1 MILGIPKEI
10 KPQEYRVALTPE
22 AVGDLVRAGH
32 RVLVQKEAGRGAG
45 YSDQAFRDNGA
56 VIVSTAAGVWREARL
71 VIKVKEPLPKEYSY
85 FRPDL
90 ILFTFLHLASAPV
103 LTKALIKRGVAAV
116 GYETVTAPDGS
127 LPLLRP
133 MSRIAGKLAVLL
145 GAEYLRTD
153 RGEKGIL
160 LSHVEGTTPGRVTI
174 LGAGNVGSAALEVAS
189 GIGARVTIFDRSEE
203 RLRGLKNKGME
214 TFLMDSET
222 LSRVLPETDLLIGA
236 VLIPGAKAPKL
247 VTRAMVSRM
256 EKGSVIVDVSV
267 DQGACVET
275 IRPTTHARSTY
286 LYKGIVHYGV
296 TNMPSLVARSATEA
310 LVHGSKPYVQRLAA
324 GGFDALRS
332 DPGFGRGL
340 QVYEGKI
347 MHEEVRRALAPKV
360 SDSFHKSISTPLA

>member
-10 KPQEYRVALTPE
+10 KPQEYRVSLTPE
-22 AVGDLVRAGH
+22 AVGLLVRAGH
-32 RVLVQKEAGRGAG
+32 QVLVQKGAG
-45 YSDQAFRDNGA
+45 LDCGFSDQAFRDNGA
-56 VIVSTAAGVWREARL
+56 VIVSTAAAIWRDAHL
-71 VIKVKEPLPKEYSY
+71 VVKVKEPLPKEYSF

-90 ILFTFLHLASAPV
+90 ILFTFLHLASAPS
-103 LTKALIKRGVAAV
+103 LTKALVKRGVTAV

-127 LPLLRP
+127 LPLLKP

-160 LSHVEGTTPGRVTI
+160 LSPVEGATPGRVTI
-174 LGAGNVGSAALEVAS
+174 LGAGNVGRAALEVAE
-189 GIGARVTIFDRSEE
+189 GIGAHVTIFDRSEE
-203 RLRGLKNKGME
+203 KLQRLGNGRTE
-214 TFLMDSET
+214 TLLLDRET
-222 LSRVLPETDLLIGA
+222 LSRRLPETDLLIGA

-247 VTRAMVSRM
+247 VTRGMVSQM
-256 EKGSVIVDVSV
+256 QKGSVIVDVSV

-275 IRPTTHARSTY
+275 IRPTTHARPTY

-310 LVHGSKPYVQRLAA
+310 LVHSSLPYVQKLA
-324 GGFDALRS
+324 GEGFEALRG

-340 QVYEGKI
+340 QVHRGEI
-347 MHEEVRRALAPKV
+347 VHEEVRRA
-360 SDSFHKSISTPLA
+360 ISGSSRK